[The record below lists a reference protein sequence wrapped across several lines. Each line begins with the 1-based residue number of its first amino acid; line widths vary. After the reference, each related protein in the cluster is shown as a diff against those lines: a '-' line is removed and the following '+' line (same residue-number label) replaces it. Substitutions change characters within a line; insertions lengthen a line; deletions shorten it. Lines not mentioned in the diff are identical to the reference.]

1 MRTSTDKM
9 RTTAGSAR
17 PYIERALTDEEF
29 RDSLRAAFIAAK
41 QVYDELVPRKGVTQL
56 AGKVARD
63 EDIQDSVKRAVL
75 ELRNAADR
83 LQDEAESRQ
92 GHRFRNLLLIMLGIA
107 IGVFFNPFTGADTRR
122 WVKGRVGGGEFS
134 FDGHEAAEEVP
145 AP

>member
-1 MRTSTDKM
+1 MRTSTGKM
-9 RTTAGSAR
+9 RTAAGSAR
-17 PYIERALTDEEF
+17 PYVERALTDEEF
-29 RDSLRAAFIAAK
+29 RDNLRAAFTAAK
-41 QVYDELVPRKGVTQL
+41 QVYDELVPPKGVTQL

-63 EDIQDSVKRAVL
+63 EDIQESVKRAVL

-83 LQDEAESRQ
+83 LQEEAEGRQ